1 MVVALELAR
10 IRQFCDDRTP
20 ACLRDEMRFEADVR
34 GKSITILGCRPPWR
48 PNLTDWSRL
57 PSSSSAYE
65 PDTHSRAGFRHS
77 SGSQDR

>member
-20 ACLRDEMRFEADVR
+20 AYLREEMRVEADVR
-34 GKSITILGCRPPWR
+34 GKSVTILGCPATLAPQPHGLVPPSVVQLR
-48 PNLTDWSRL
+48 
-57 PSSSSAYE
+57 YE